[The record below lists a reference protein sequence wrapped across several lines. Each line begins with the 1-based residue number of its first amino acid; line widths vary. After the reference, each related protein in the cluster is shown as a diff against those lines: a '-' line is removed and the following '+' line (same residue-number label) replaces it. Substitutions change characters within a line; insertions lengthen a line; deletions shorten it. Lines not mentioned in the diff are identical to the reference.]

1 MGNESEAKALF
12 GTLCSALDDMQ
23 WTYNKDEDNLVVE
36 TSAKGDSFTIRL
48 RVRINPDRQVMYLKS
63 PLPFNVKED
72 TRDLLAK
79 AICYANYQIL
89 NGSFEYD
96 QSDGYVA
103 FKVVV
108 PFMSSLIGKAVC
120 NYMIIM
126 SCKMMDTFTEPFLLL
141 ANKEIDYDEFCKRI
155 DKIFNPIAP
164 QEETAESTPQEETTD
179 LPQK

>member
-1 MGNESEAKALF
+1 MSKESEAKALF
-12 GTLCSALDDMQ
+12 GTLCNALDDMQ
-23 WTYNKDEDNLVVE
+23 WTYNKDEENLVLE
-36 TSAKGDSFTIRL
+36 TAATGDSFTIRL
-48 RVRINPDRQVMYLKS
+48 RVRINADRQVMYLKS

-72 TRDLLAK
+72 TRELLTK

-108 PFMSSLIGKAVC
+108 PFMNSLIGKAVC

-126 SCKMMDTFTEPFLLL
+126 SCKMMDTFAEPLLL
-141 ANKEIDYDEFCKRI
+141 LTNKEIDYDEFCKRI
-155 DKIFNPIAP
+155 DKIFNGTT
-164 QEETAESTPQEETTD
+164 QETTESAQQEETTD
-179 LPQK
+179 LPQE